1 MTLLLCLIS
10 WSCWTTTTSRCN
22 NYGIVLALNPLEE
35 NNEDEAVVVT
45 VNNDE
50 TLLFGGNEPVTT
62 TGGGGAVLFDETD
75 WIEYDDTTSEL
86 LVDQGVVDGKSNSR
100 EKEEN
105 DDEED
110 LRTLQ
115 KQQRTRTNDD
125 KPWKRTEEN
134 KYDQKSSYYSDNVS
148 SDDVDDVMA
157 TAVQQFKRTSNRLI
171 QKYYTPLPKQGKGA
185 IGGVIGYTISRLA
198 LGVANRIFRIVGA
211 TYVLSEA
218 LYTSGFCDEAKCSTS
233 SLIPEE
239 ARPWITILRRLVIR
253 QCIKIRHVTRQLWDT
268 EKIRYVAQQDE
279 VLSGGFA
286 VGAFI
291 GFVV

>member
-1 MTLLLCLIS
+1 
-10 WSCWTTTTSRCN
+10 
-22 NYGIVLALNPLEE
+22 LENE
-35 NNEDEAVVVT
+35 NEAVGVT
-45 VNNDE
+45 VNNDG
-50 TLLFGGNEPVTT
+50 TLFFGGNEPVTT
-62 TGGGGAVLFDETD
+62 TGGGGGAVLFDETD

-86 LVDQGVVDGKSNSR
+86 LVDQGVLDEKSNSR
-100 EKEEN
+100 EEKEE
-105 DDEED
+105 E

-268 EKIRYVAQQDE
+268 EKIRHVAQQDE

>member
-1 MTLLLCLIS
+1 
-10 WSCWTTTTSRCN
+10 
-22 NYGIVLALNPLEE
+22 LEANE
-35 NNEDEAVVVT
+35 EDEAVVVT

-86 LVDQGVVDGKSNSR
+86 LMDDEVLDEKSNSR
-100 EKEEN
+100 EEE
-105 DDEED
+105 E

-115 KQQRTRTNDD
+115 KQKRTMTTDD
-125 KPWKRTEEN
+125 KPWKRTTEEN
-134 KYDQKSSYYSDNVS
+134 KHYDQQSSYYYSDNVS
-148 SDDVDDVMA
+148 SDDNVDDVMA

-218 LYTSGFCDEAKCSTS
+218 LYTSGFCDEEKCSTS

-253 QCIKIRHVTRQLWDT
+253 QCIKIRNVTRQLWDT
-268 EKIRYVAQQDE
+268 EKIRYVAQKDE

>member
-1 MTLLLCLIS
+1 
-10 WSCWTTTTSRCN
+10 
-22 NYGIVLALNPLEE
+22 LED
-35 NNEDEAVVVT
+35 EDEAVVVT
-45 VNNDE
+45 ANNDE
-50 TLLFGGNEPVTT
+50 TLLFFGRNEPVT
-62 TGGGGAVLFDETD
+62 TGGGGAVVFDETD

-86 LVDQGVVDGKSNSR
+86 LVDNQVLDEKSNSR
-100 EKEEN
+100 EEKEE
-105 DDEED
+105 EV
-110 LRTLQ
+110 RTLQ
-115 KQQRTRTNDD
+115 KQQRTMTTDDD
-125 KPWKRTEEN
+125 KLWKHTEEN
-134 KYDQKSSYYSDNVS
+134 KYYDRQQSSYYYSDNVS
-148 SDDVDDVMA
+148 SDVDDDVMA

-218 LYTSGFCDEAKCSTS
+218 LYTSGFCDEEKCSAS
-233 SLIPEE
+233 GLIPEE
-239 ARPWITILRRLVIR
+239 AKPWITILRRLVIR

>member
-1 MTLLLCLIS
+1 MTLLLS
-10 WSCWTTTTSRCN
+10 WCCWTTTTSRCN
-22 NYGIVLALNPLEE
+22 NNYGIVLALNDALENE
-35 NNEDEAVVVT
+35 NEAVGVT
-45 VNNDE
+45 VNNDG
-50 TLLFGGNEPVTT
+50 TLFFGGNEPVTT
-62 TGGGGAVLFDETD
+62 TGGGGGAVLFDETD

-86 LVDQGVVDGKSNSR
+86 LVDQGVLDEKSNSR
-100 EKEEN
+100 EEKEE
-105 DDEED
+105 E

-268 EKIRYVAQQDE
+268 EKIRHVAQQDE